1 MRMLL
6 NPDSKSWTGKKK
18 KKEAFARVLFLFLF
32 LELLY
37 ISVVYVHL
45 GIYVVGFLVVEE
57 MIADTCLFLS
67 L

>member
-18 KKEAFARVLFLFLF
+18 KKEEAFARVLFLF

-57 MIADTCLFLS
+57 MIADTGLFLS